1 MGRLGATAYRFSLA
15 WTRIFPDGTGS
26 PNKAGLD
33 FYQRL
38 VDELLGAGITPFATL
53 YHWDLPQALE
63 DRYGGWRSRETAQAF
78 ADYAGYVAAHL
89 SDRVRH
95 FFAIN
100 EFSSFVEQGYRGA
113 EAVSAGKAVRFEAA
127 PGVDVGADEIY
138 QVRHHAGL
146 GHGLAVRSEE
156 RRVGKECRSR
166 WSPYH

>member
-1 MGRLGATAYRFSLA
+1 MSRLGATAYRFSLA

-26 PNKAGLD
+26 PNEAGLD

-63 DRYGGWRSRETAQAF
+63 DRYGGWRSRETSQAF
-78 ADYAGYVAAHL
+78 AEYAGYAAEHL

-95 FFAIN
+95 FFTIN

-113 EAVSAGKAVRFEAA
+113 EAVIAGKAVRFEAA
-127 PGVDVGADEIY
+127 PGVDAGAGEIY
-138 QVRHHAGL
+138 QVRHHAVL
-146 GHGLAVRSEE
+146 GHGDRKSTRLNSSHSNISYA
-156 RRVGKECRSR
+156 
-166 WSPYH
+166 